1 MTDLSTTPLLKKL
14 DDAHLPIFAV
24 RLAEWLI
31 TDLNASSVEAR
42 LDTTPT
48 FTESRAKALL
58 RAAAVVDDPTLHDF
72 ARLVE
77 ANSTAVRLALHDLLQ
92 ETGLVEDEEVAAL
105 ATASAGISN
114 LQSPVSWLS
123 LSIAAHAWKS
133 GYPLYQLDPA
143 SPPGEYS
150 PAGQLI
156 KRAATFLRQ
165 QIQRSATERD
175 KLGKKLAYD
184 PGDGTP
190 TLDSLP
196 NSQPIAPVPPHFR
209 PPIPVRYPEI
219 SRETLHVNEEEP
231 SSNQGNVTRNAPLT
245 ITNDDIQPANQRPVR
260 MPEIRIRAD
269 QVPQRRQTQPSQP
282 RPRPSSSNN
291 SANLGT
297 AVRQRFSR
305 DKEPLRS
312 TKLRVIVQDVQ
323 DGPGLYGIQVQVR
336 CKGINAHVA
345 GTTNRDGVFLCELP
359 VRVHSGLTYDVDIT
373 WPRDLGGEVERKSV
387 TLNVDRTEFKLP
399 FFRRLS

>member
-1 MTDLSTTPLLKKL
+1 MTDLSTQPLLKQL
-14 DDAHLPIFAV
+14 DDAHLPVFAV
-24 RLAEWLI
+24 RLTEWLI
-31 TDLNASSVEAR
+31 ADLNKSPESVP
-42 LDTTPT
+42 D

-58 RAAAVVDDPTLHDF
+58 RATAVVDDPTLHDF

-77 ANSTAVRLALHDLLQ
+77 GNSTAVRLALHDLLQ
-92 ETGLVEDEEVAAL
+92 ETGLAEDEEVAAL
-105 ATASAGISN
+105 ATASAAISN

-175 KLGKKLAYD
+175 KLGKKLAYN

-190 TLDSLP
+190 TLDTMP

-209 PPIPVRYPEI
+209 PPIPVRYPEV
-219 SRETLHVNEEEP
+219 SRETLHVNENEEAP
-231 SSNQGNVTRNAPLT
+231 SADSGGNVTRNAPLT
-245 ITNDDIQPANQRPVR
+245 ITNDDIQPANNQRPVR

-269 QVPQRRQTQPSQP
+269 QVPQRRPSQPSQS
-282 RPRPSSSNN
+282 RPQPSSSGNT
-291 SANLGT
+291 LGT